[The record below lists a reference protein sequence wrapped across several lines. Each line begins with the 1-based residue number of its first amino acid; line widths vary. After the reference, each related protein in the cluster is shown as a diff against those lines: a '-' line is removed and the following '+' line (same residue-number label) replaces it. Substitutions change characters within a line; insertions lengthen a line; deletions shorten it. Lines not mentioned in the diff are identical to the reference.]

1 MSKPITIL
9 FGTRP
14 EAIKLAPVIR
24 ELKKQ
29 EISHRVIHTGQH
41 MELAEQ
47 ILTTFD
53 ITPDHRLSLM
63 TEAQQPLDLL
73 QRLLATLP
81 KLISPENTGMV
92 LVQGDT
98 TSALAGALTA
108 HHQKVPV
115 AHLEAGLRSHD
126 RMQPFPEESN
136 RTLISHIADIH
147 FAPTAGARQNLLAEN
162 IDPDTIHVTGNSV
175 VDALHY
181 ILEHSSS
188 TPEEIRKKY
197 VANQE
202 KNSKQA
208 KGKLI
213 LLTTHRRENFGEPLK
228 HIFGAIRD
236 IADAHPEYTVL
247 FPSHPNPNVQQALS
261 MLKDSQNIHVI
272 EPLSYEEFVPLMAAA
287 DLILTDSGG
296 IQEEAPALGTPVFV
310 LRNKT
315 ERPELLASG
324 AGKMIGTARDRIVE
338 EVKNHFTTYQPN
350 KTHEIFGDGH
360 TAERVVGVLKA
371 EVLRYNFPQH

>member
-1 MSKPITIL
+1 MQIPITIL

-14 EAIKLAPVIR
+14 EAIKLASIIL

-29 EISHRVIHTGQH
+29 AVPHRVIHTGQH
-41 MELAEQ
+41 RELAEQ
-47 ILTTFD
+47 ILTTFG
-53 ITPDHRLSLM
+53 ITPDYRLSLM
-63 TEAQQPLDLL
+63 TEAQQPIELL

-81 KLISPENTGMV
+81 EYITPENTGV
-92 LVQGDT
+92 LLVQGDT

-108 HHQKVPV
+108 HHQKVET

-136 RTLISHIADIH
+136 RTLISHLADIH

-162 IDPDTIHVTGNSV
+162 IDSETIHVTGNSV

-181 ILEHSSS
+181 IIEKSSAS
-188 TPEEIRKKY
+188 PEEIRRKY
-197 VANQE
+197 SAGHGRGN
-202 KNSKQA
+202 
-208 KGKLI
+208 LI
-213 LLTTHRRENFGEPLK
+213 LLTTHRRENFGAPLNN
-228 HIFGAIRD
+228 IFGAIKT
-236 IADAHPEYTVL
+236 IADKHPGYTVL
-247 FPSHPNPNVQQALS
+247 LPSHPNPNVQDALS
-261 MLKDSQNIHVI
+261 LLKDSQNIHVI

-324 AGKMIGTARDRIVE
+324 AGKMIGTAKDRIVE
-338 EVKNHFTTYQPN
+338 EVTSHFTTDQPN
-350 KTHEIFGDGH
+350 RTYEIFGDGH
-360 TAERVVGVLKA
+360 TAERVVGYLKA
-371 EVLRYNFPQH
+371 